1 MDREKTEQWKQFIQ
15 DTHDAEDDFDYIKQ
29 TLIYGSKFLQDVA
42 ELAKKSRDEDMER
55 SRLVVAQEKNRQN
68 VAALEMSKKRKTM
81 TIEDI
86 TENDNEDI
94 TENDN
99 ESGELKTG
107 KTSEAIDNELE
118 STKNQL
124 EEYKKKYE
132 DAMAKKNVVST
143 QQLCLREGCGA
154 TITSKNP
161 KSLYCSK
168 NKLCINEKKSQNRI
182 QRASKS

>member
-1 MDREKTEQWKQFIQ
+1 M
-15 DTHDAEDDFDYIKQ
+15 
-29 TLIYGSKFLQDVA
+29 A
-42 ELAKKSRDEDMER
+42 ELAKKSIDEDIQ
-55 SRLVVAQEKNRQN
+55 SSCFVLIPEKNRKKI
-68 VAALEMSKKRKTM
+68 ATLEMSKKRKTM
-81 TIEDI
+81 RI
-86 TENDNEDI
+86 EDI

-107 KTSEAIDNELE
+107 KTSEAIANELE

-132 DAMAKKNVVST
+132 DAMVKKNVVST

-161 KSLYCSK
+161 K
-168 NKLCINEKKSQNRI
+168 
-182 QRASKS
+182 